1 MLPIFYFF
9 WSLLNMSWTL
19 DDLILIGERTEE
31 EKYLTGSSF
40 HDSEETYTCI
50 KSSLSELW
58 ASAAVKF
65 LPTDE

>member
-1 MLPIFYFF
+1 
-9 WSLLNMSWTL
+9 MSWTL

-50 KSSLSELW
+50 KSSLSEL
-58 ASAAVKF
+58 
-65 LPTDE
+65 